1 MADVIIHECKPDELG
16 DVPPTDFEQ
25 AAFNLANAATL
36 LLEDGGRSLI
46 LFENLAAELAAFKA
60 TANML

>member
-1 MADVIIHECKPDELG
+1 MPNVIIRECNPDELG
-16 DVPPTDFEQ
+16 DDAPNDFEQ

-36 LLEDGGRSLI
+36 LLEDGGRSMT

-60 TANML
+60 AAHML